1 MGRMKVDGLAVV
13 AVLFSSF
20 MLSGIYRDWS
30 SGGPISDDEQN
41 DQETVSLL
49 NPIPESPPEAE
60 KLTSNN
66 FVISQPIESSLLD
79 HDSIQMP
86 YADYAVTQG
95 VHGYEY
101 GHLAIDITAGKG
113 VEIQSPINGQITASF
128 TDPVGST
135 ILMIEN
141 ERWQIT
147 LVHGIFSVS
156 VGDFV
161 RKGQKIGIESNQGN
175 TVDLQ
180 GRSCRGRDCGYHTHI
195 NIFDK
200 RSGVNV
206 NPLDLFPE

>member
-1 MGRMKVDGLAVV
+1 MRRMKVDGLAVV
-13 AVLFSSF
+13 AVLFSAF

-30 SGGPISDDEQN
+30 RGGPDSVDGQN
-41 DQETVSLL
+41 G
-49 NPIPESPPEAE
+49 PIPLSLKSPIPGSLPDEDES
-60 KLTSNN
+60 TSDLVV
-66 FVISQPIESSLLD
+66 FSEPVETLLLD

-101 GHLAIDITAGKG
+101 GHLAIDISAGKG
-113 VEIQSPINGQITASF
+113 VEIQSPINGQITANF
-128 TDPVGST
+128 TDPVGGT

-147 LVHGIFSVS
+147 LVHGNFSVS
-156 VGDFV
+156 VGGFV
-161 RKGQKIGIESNQGN
+161 RKGQVIGIESNQGN

>member
-1 MGRMKVDGLAVV
+1 MDHLKVDGLAVV

-30 SGGPISDDEQN
+30 GGESASDDGKN
-41 DQETVSLL
+41 NSETVSLQ
-49 NPIPESPPEAE
+49 NPISVSLPEAE
-60 KLTSNN
+60 KSTSDLIL
-66 FVISQPIESSLLD
+66 ISQPDESLLSD
-79 HDSIQMP
+79 QDSIQMP
-86 YADYAVTQG
+86 YTDYAVTQG

-113 VEIQSPINGQITASF
+113 AEIKSPINGQITACF
-128 TDPVGST
+128 ADPVGST

-141 ERWQIT
+141 DRWQIT

-161 RKGQKIGIESNQGN
+161 RLGQVIGFESNQGN

-180 GRSCRGRDCGYHTHI
+180 GRSCRGRDCGYHSHI

-206 NPLDLFPE
+206 NPLDLFPD

>member
-1 MGRMKVDGLAVV
+1 MGHLKVDGLVIV

-30 SGGPISDDEQN
+30 HGESASGDGEN
-41 DQETVSLL
+41 DLESVLL
-49 NPIPESPPEAE
+49 QNPIPTYLPDAE
-60 KLTSNN
+60 KSSSDLD
-66 FVISQPIESSLLD
+66 VISHTVDSLLLD

-86 YADYAVTQG
+86 YADYALTQG

-113 VEIQSPINGQITASF
+113 AEIKSPINGQISASF

-161 RKGQKIGIESNQGN
+161 RLGQVIGIESNQGN

-180 GRSCRGRDCGYHTHI
+180 DRSCRGRDCGYHTHI

-200 RSGVNV
+200 RSGMNV
-206 NPLDLFPE
+206 NPLDLFPD

>member
-1 MGRMKVDGLAVV
+1 MGRVKVDGLAVV

-20 MLSGIYRDWS
+20 MLSSIYRDWS
-30 SGGPISDDEQN
+30 SGEPASGDGKDDP
-41 DQETVSLL
+41 ETLSLQTPSSASL
-49 NPIPESPPEAE
+49 PEAE
-60 KLTSNN
+60 KSTADLVV
-66 FVISQPIESSLLD
+66 FSQPVESLLLD

-86 YADYAVTQG
+86 YADYTVTQG

-101 GHLAIDITAGKG
+101 GHLAIDITGGEEA
-113 VEIQSPINGQITASF
+113 EIQAPINGQITASY

-141 ERWQIT
+141 DRWQIT
-147 LVHGIFSVS
+147 LVHGIFFAS

-161 RKGQKIGIESNQGN
+161 RKGQVIGIESNQGN

-200 RSGVNV
+200 HSGVNV
-206 NPLDLFPE
+206 NPLDLFPN

>member
-13 AVLFSSF
+13 AVLFASF

-30 SGGPISDDEQN
+30 SGGPISDDEQS
-41 DQETVSLL
+41 DREILSLQ
-49 NPIPESPPEAE
+49 NPIPESPPVAE
-60 KLTSNN
+60 KLTSNI
-66 FVISQPIESSLLD
+66 FVISQPIESSLFD

-113 VEIQSPINGQITASF
+113 VEIQSLINGEISANF

-135 ILMIEN
+135 IIMIEN

-147 LVHGIFSVS
+147 LVHGIFSAS

-161 RKGQKIGIESNQGN
+161 RKGQVIGIESNQGN